1 MQTFT
6 PASGQE
12 FNFFVEK
19 LANWQ
24 GWLASLV
31 VDSHGNTVGSD
42 ETSKTVGNQ
51 TDLQLLIALRSK
63 TSLIV
68 TTGKTARSEQY
79 KASRFAPIAF
89 ITRDQGS
96 LATIPAVASPG
107 SFENIFLKGL
117 KPLPDAF
124 NDFDSELVKAGFSSI
139 LFEGGLESVAALL
152 QSGLPVTLVLSIA
165 NVQDFDEANALE
177 LLNQILPDWSNPQL
191 QEAFGAGP
199 NLVTIW
205 TKPAS

>member
-12 FNFFVEK
+12 FNLFAGKIE
-19 LANWQ
+19 NWH

-31 VDSHGNTVGSD
+31 VDSHGKTVGSD
-42 ETSKTVGNQ
+42 GTSKTVGNQ

-63 TSLIV
+63 ASLIV
-68 TTGKTARSEQY
+68 TTGKTARNEQY

-89 ITRDQGS
+89 ITREEHS
-96 LATIPAVASPG
+96 LASIPAVTLQG
-107 SFENIFLKGL
+107 SFENIFLSSD
-117 KPLPDAF
+117 KPLTDAF
-124 NDFDSELVKAGFSSI
+124 IDFDTKLSKARFHNV
-139 LFEGGLESVAALL
+139 LFEGGLESLGSLL
-152 QSGLPVTLVLSIA
+152 KSTLQVSLVLSIA
-165 NVQDFDEANALE
+165 NVQDFDEPKALE
-177 LLNQILPDWSNPQL
+177 LLKKILPDWSNPEL
-191 QEAFGAGP
+191 HEAFRVGP

>member
-12 FNFFVEK
+12 FNFFAQK
-19 LANWQ
+19 LSNWQ

-31 VDSHGNTVGSD
+31 VDSNGNTVGSD
-42 ETSKTVGNQ
+42 GTSKTVGNQ

-96 LATIPAVASPG
+96 LASIPAVASPG
-107 SFENIFLKGL
+107 NFEKIFLKSS

-124 NDFDSELVKAGFSSI
+124 SDFDSEVSKAGFSSI
-139 LFEGGLESVAALL
+139 LFEGGLESVNALL
-152 QSGLPVTLVLSIA
+152 HSSLPLTLVFSIV
-165 NVQDFDEANALE
+165 NVQDFDEANARA
-177 LLNQILPDWSNPQL
+177 LLNQILPEWANPQL
-191 QEAFGAGP
+191 KEAFSVGP

>member
-12 FNFFVEK
+12 FNFFAEK

-31 VDSHGNTVGSD
+31 VDSNGNTVGSD
-42 ETSKTVGNQ
+42 GTSKTVGNQ

-96 LATIPAVASPG
+96 LASIPAVDSPG
-107 SFENIFLKGL
+107 NFENIFLTSS

-124 NDFDSELVKAGFSSI
+124 SDFDSEVSKAGFSSI
-139 LFEGGLESVAALL
+139 LFEGGLETVAALL
-152 QSGLPVTLVLSIA
+152 KSPLRLTLVLSIA
-165 NVQDFDEANALE
+165 NVQVFDEANARK
-177 LLNQILPDWSNPQL
+177 LLNQILPKWSDPQL
-191 QEAFGAGP
+191 QEAFGVGP

-205 TKPAS
+205 SKPAS

>member
-12 FNFFVEK
+12 FNFFAEK

-31 VDSHGNTVGSD
+31 VDSNGNTVGSD
-42 ETSKTVGNQ
+42 GTSKTVGNQ

-89 ITRDQGS
+89 ITRHQGS
-96 LATIPAVASPG
+96 LASIPAVASPG
-107 SFENIFLKGL
+107 NFENIFLTSS

-124 NDFDSELVKAGFSSI
+124 SDFDSEVSKAGFSSI
-139 LFEGGLESVAALL
+139 LFEGGLDSVAALL
-152 QSGLPVTLVLSIA
+152 ESPLPLTLVLSIA
-165 NVQDFDEANALE
+165 NVQDFDEAKARK
-177 LLNQILPDWSNPQL
+177 LLNQILPKWSDPQL
-191 QEAFGAGP
+191 QEAFGVGP
-199 NLVTIW
+199 NLVTTW